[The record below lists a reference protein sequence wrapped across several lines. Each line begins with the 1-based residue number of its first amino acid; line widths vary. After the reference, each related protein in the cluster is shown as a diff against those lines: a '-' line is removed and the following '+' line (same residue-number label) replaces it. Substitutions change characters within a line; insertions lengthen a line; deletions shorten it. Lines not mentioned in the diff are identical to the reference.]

1 MPLRPGERITV
12 TVPAVSPVQRSW
24 TLREPK
30 SDPDAL
36 AEALGLPPLLAR
48 LLANRGVTPDVASP
62 WLEPSLRALPDPRQM
77 TDMDAAVE
85 RTLQALDAGERI
97 VVHGDYDVD
106 GCTSTAVL
114 VHFLRRVGADVG
126 WYAPHRLRDGYG
138 IQVHTMERLAD
149 EGATLV
155 ITCDNGTSAHE
166 AIAAGNA
173 RGVDTLVI
181 DHHRLPPTLP
191 DTCALL
197 NPKRDGDGNPFE
209 DLAAVGVSFL
219 YAVAVRARLRELGR
233 FAERAEPDLREYLEI
248 VALGTVADLAP
259 LRGVNRIL
267 VSAGLRLMRRRR
279 HLGVNSLLEV
289 ARIEDGEPVLASH
302 LGFQLGPRINA
313 AGRLDEAAH
322 AVELLLS
329 EQPDEARRLAER
341 LDATNK
347 QRRSLEQ
354 QVWDDSL
361 RQAEPLVEQGSG
373 GLVLWSA
380 DWHPGVIGIVASK
393 VMRHFHR
400 PALLLSLR
408 DGKAV
413 GSGRCIPGID
423 LFAVLERYDH
433 LFERWGGHRAAAG
446 VTLLEGHLHELRE
459 AFLHEAFA
467 DAAEDA
473 WEPQTLVDAEIDLS
487 EVDWGLH
494 EALSKLAPF
503 GLGNAEPCFV
513 ARGLRP
519 FGPKLLAGGRGI
531 RMRLRGDRG
540 PALTALGWGLGVDEA
555 TLPERID
562 AAFSLQVNHWRGR
575 SELELRLR
583 EIRPSS
589 R

>member
-12 TVPAVSPVQRSW
+12 TVPAVSPVQRAW

-36 AEALGLPPLLAR
+36 AESLGLSPLLAR
-48 LLANRGVTPDVASP
+48 LLANRGVTPEVASP

-77 TDMDAAVE
+77 TDMDVAVE
-85 RTLQALDAGERI
+85 RTLRALDGGERI

-149 EGATLV
+149 EGAKLV

-181 DHHRLPPTLP
+181 DHHRLPQELP
-191 DTCALL
+191 EACALL

-233 FAERAEPDLREYLEI
+233 FVGRAEPDLREYLEI

-267 VSAGLRLMRRRR
+267 VSAGLRLMGRRR

-313 AGRLDEAAH
+313 AGRLDEASH

-329 EQPDEARRLAER
+329 EHPDEARRLAER

-423 LFAVLERYDH
+423 LFSVLEKYDH

-446 VTLLEGHLHELRE
+446 VTLLEERLEELRE
-459 AFLHEAFA
+459 TFLHEAFA

-519 FGPKLLAGGRGI
+519 LGPKLLAGGRGI

-540 PALTALGWGLGVDEA
+540 PAVTALGWGLGVDEA
-555 TLPERID
+555 TLPDRID

-589 R
+589 I